1 MRSVDALKLKRGTEL
16 TTGCRRVHLE
26 LDHPIRPHMKQR
38 RTKHSVLPETGTAPF
53 QPVSSRRQTLA
64 GTDEKSEP

>member
-1 MRSVDALKLKRGTEL
+1 
-16 TTGCRRVHLE
+16 
-26 LDHPIRPHMKQR
+26 MKQR

-64 GTDEKSEP
+64 GTGEKSEP